1 MDTKVFY
8 WTLFG
13 TKCPKYVQISLKYG
27 HFLDTSSSVGHILDM
42 NWTLFAKRC
51 PKSLVWTLLWTHF
64 GHLEQKCVQK
74 VSVPTS
80 FRSTPS
86 SNAYRRGERA
96 KLVTRM
102 RRIHRNPSRQRKDL
116 TDDLDEAAGA
126 KGVAQEGR
134 DGKPRE

>member
-1 MDTKVFY
+1 MDTQVFD
-8 WTLFG
+8 WTLFD

-80 FRSTPS
+80 CWSTQEFKMGIGSHEIPISHVYFCSRVDNSPS
-86 SNAYRRGERA
+86 SKWKLTFWRRVFAPFRY
-96 KLVTRM
+96 
-102 RRIHRNPSRQRKDL
+102 
-116 TDDLDEAAGA
+116 
-126 KGVAQEGR
+126 
-134 DGKPRE
+134 